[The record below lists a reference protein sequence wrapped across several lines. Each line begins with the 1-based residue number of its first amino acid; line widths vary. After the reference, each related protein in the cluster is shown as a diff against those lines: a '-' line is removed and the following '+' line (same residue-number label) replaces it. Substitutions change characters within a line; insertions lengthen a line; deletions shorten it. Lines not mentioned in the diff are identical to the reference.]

1 MSIESVLYYGQRR
14 TWLMQKTYLDEMD
27 NVHGQKKRLILY
39 AIYQFQR
46 KLHNKAIEIDSI

>member
-14 TWLMQKTYLDEMD
+14 TWLMQKTNFDEMD